1 MSVDTELGREI
12 SQIINIILQEVI
24 QMQRERQYNEEQ
36 VKRSKVESEKAAL
49 VKKMNDDTRNSLEKI
64 DSLLKQNDELV
75 SQYGASIGDYID
87 EGLAEVIDS
96 EMQVNKEMEGVY
108 NRAQENLWP
117 ETGQH
122 TDLLTLSRPAINA
135 YVEICRNADE
145 KLASADQGA
154 RKTRPLELTLL
165 DTLANKDYPEKAE
178 DLEDISWHWI
188 ANEDITNTI
197 KKRGILLNA
206 ARYSGNL
213 RMNLAAA
220 EERASKVPENPVPD
234 VSREPLQ
241 SEFTTEQNKN
251 KQILSINTVEVK
263 ASEMQDNMAKDQDSE
278 AQVSED
284 PHVTNPDHTANTE
297 DKVQHLPRNIAA
309 VGNTTKLN
317 DRAEELS
324 LESIVNQQDRIPD
337 KSVQDVPEE
346 KKELHE
352 EPEVKAIIGVLDAN
366 DPLTRRTF
374 EALLTCVST
383 MEVQVKS
390 LSEETIRLRQEIKEM
405 QPSPEKVMIQ
415 QENRNMEE
423 QVVVMQQ
430 DVIGLKRG
438 ILEGC
443 RKALDNFKQHGKK
456 ALKDFLSF
464 LHIDSALE
472 KAQEHVTVNLRENDQ
487 TLKEIEAITKEY
499 HKSGQHLKNT
509 GRMIAGKEPIAD
521 IKGPGI
527 ISKAVTAH
535 FKAERSCLNKLDS
548 SIGKALEN
556 IKGLSP
562 EQIKEDSSMNRIYN
576 IIQGDDAEDRNDE
589 AEEILDEETEENTE
603 ESVEK
608 SADAEVVSHGIFSGL
623 ENIEAIDANI
633 LSKDNSQDDDIER

>member
-1 MSVDTELGREI
+1 M
-12 SQIINIILQEVI
+12 
-24 QMQRERQYNEEQ
+24 
-36 VKRSKVESEKAAL
+36 
-49 VKKMNDDTRNSLEKI
+49 
-64 DSLLKQNDELV
+64 
-75 SQYGASIGDYID
+75 
-87 EGLAEVIDS
+87 
-96 EMQVNKEMEGVY
+96 
-108 NRAQENLWP
+108 
-117 ETGQH
+117 
-122 TDLLTLSRPAINA
+122 
-135 YVEICRNADE
+135 
-145 KLASADQGA
+145 
-154 RKTRPLELTLL
+154 
-165 DTLANKDYPEKAE
+165 
-178 DLEDISWHWI
+178 
-188 ANEDITNTI
+188 
-197 KKRGILLNA
+197 
-206 ARYSGNL
+206 
-213 RMNLAAA
+213 
-220 EERASKVPENPVPD
+220 
-234 VSREPLQ
+234 
-241 SEFTTEQNKN
+241 
-251 KQILSINTVEVK
+251 EVK
-263 ASEMQDNMAKDQDSE
+263 APEMQDNMAKGQDLASH
-278 AQVSED
+278 VSED
-284 PHVTNPDHTANTE
+284 PHVTNPDHTANIE
-297 DKVQHLPRNIAA
+297 DKVQQLPRNTAA

-324 LESIVNQQDRIPD
+324 LESVGNQQNIVPD
-337 KSVQDVPEE
+337 KSVQDIPAE

-383 MEVQVKS
+383 MEVHVKS

-405 QPSPEKVMIQ
+405 QPSPEKEMVQ
-415 QENRNMEE
+415 QENRNMED

-548 SIGKALEN
+548 SIRKALEN

-589 AEEILDEETEENTE
+589 AEEIFDEETEENTQ

>member
-1 MSVDTELGREI
+1 
-12 SQIINIILQEVI
+12 
-24 QMQRERQYNEEQ
+24 
-36 VKRSKVESEKAAL
+36 
-49 VKKMNDDTRNSLEKI
+49 MNDDTRNSLQKI

-96 EMQVNKEMEGVY
+96 EMQVNKAMEGVY

-188 ANEDITNTI
+188 VNEDITNTI
-197 KKRGILLNA
+197 KERGILLNA

-220 EERASKVPENPVPD
+220 EEGKTNPPENPVPD
-234 VSREPLQ
+234 VSIEPLQ
-241 SEFTTEQNKN
+241 SEFTTEQDKN
-251 KQILSINTVEVK
+251 KISTMEVK
-263 ASEMQDNMAKDQDSE
+263 APEMQDNMAKGQDL
-278 AQVSED
+278 AAHVSED
-284 PHVTNPDHTANTE
+284 PHVTNPDHTANIE
-297 DKVQHLPRNIAA
+297 DKVQHLPRNTDAF
-309 VGNTTKLN
+309 GNTTKLN

-324 LESIVNQQDRIPD
+324 LESIGNQQDIMPD
-337 KSVQDVPEE
+337 KSVQDIPAE
-346 KKELHE
+346 KKELQE
-352 EPEVKAIIGVLDAN
+352 EPEVKAIIDVLDAN

-405 QPSPEKVMIQ
+405 QPSPEKEMVQ
-415 QENRNMEE
+415 QENRNMED
-423 QVVVMQQ
+423 QVVVIQQ

-535 FKAERSCLNKLDS
+535 FKAERSCLNILDS

-556 IKGLSP
+556 IKGLSH

-589 AEEILDEETEENTE
+589 AEEIFDEETEENTE

-623 ENIEAIDANI
+623 ENIEPIDANI

>member
-49 VKKMNDDTRNSLEKI
+49 VKKMNVDTRNSLEKI

-108 NRAQENLWP
+108 NRAQENMWP
-117 ETGQH
+117 ETGQR
-122 TDLLTLSRPAINA
+122 TDLLILSRPAINA

-154 RKTRPLELTLL
+154 RETRPLELKLL

-197 KKRGILLNA
+197 KERGLLLNA

-234 VSREPLQ
+234 VSKEQLQ
-241 SEFTTEQNKN
+241 SKFTTEQNKN
-251 KQILSINTVEVK
+251 KQISSINTVEVK
-263 ASEMQDNMAKDQDSE
+263 APKMQDNMAKDQDSA

-284 PHVTNPDHTANTE
+284 PHVTNPDHTSNTE
-297 DKVQHLPRNIAA
+297 DKVQHLPRNTAA
-309 VGNTTKLN
+309 AGNTIKLS
-317 DRAEELS
+317 DRAEEALI
-324 LESIVNQQDRIPD
+324 EARGNQQDIIPD
-337 KSVQDVPEE
+337 KSVQDVPAE

-352 EPEVKAIIGVLDAN
+352 ESEVKAIIDVLDAN

-405 QPSPEKVMIQ
+405 QPSPEKEMVQ
-415 QENRNMEE
+415 QENRNMED

-548 SIGKALEN
+548 SIRKALEN

-589 AEEILDEETEENTE
+589 AEEIFDEETEENTQ

>member
-24 QMQRERQYNEEQ
+24 QMQKERQYNEEQ

-87 EGLAEVIDS
+87 EGLAEVIDG
-96 EMQVNKEMEGVY
+96 EMQVNKAMEGVY

-145 KLASADQGA
+145 KLASADQGVQ
-154 RKTRPLELTLL
+154 KTRPLELTLL

-197 KKRGILLNA
+197 KERGLLLNA

-220 EERASKVPENPVPD
+220 EEGKTNPPENPASD

-241 SEFTTEQNKN
+241 SEFTTEQDKN
-251 KQILSINTVEVK
+251 KISTVEVK
-263 ASEMQDNMAKDQDSE
+263 APEMQDNMAKGQDS
-278 AQVSED
+278 AAHVSED
-284 PHVTNPDHTANTE
+284 PHVTNPDHTANIE
-297 DKVQHLPRNIAA
+297 DKVQQLPRNTAA

-324 LESIVNQQDRIPD
+324 LESIGNQQNIVPD
-337 KSVQDVPEE
+337 KSVQDIPAE

-383 MEVQVKS
+383 MEVHVKS

-405 QPSPEKVMIQ
+405 QPSPEKEMVQ
-415 QENRNMEE
+415 QENRNMED

-548 SIGKALEN
+548 SIRKALEN

-589 AEEILDEETEENTE
+589 AEEIFDEETEENTQ

-608 SADAEVVSHGIFSGL
+608 SADVEVVSHGIFSGL

>member
-64 DSLLKQNDELV
+64 DTLLKQNDELV

-145 KLASADQGA
+145 KLASANQGA

-188 ANEDITNTI
+188 ANEDIINTI
-197 KKRGILLNA
+197 KERGILLNA

-220 EERASKVPENPVPD
+220 EEGKTNPSENPVPD

-241 SEFTTEQNKN
+241 SEFTTEQD
-251 KQILSINTVEVK
+251 ISTMEVK
-263 ASEMQDNMAKDQDSE
+263 ASEMQDNMAKGQDS
-278 AQVSED
+278 AAHVSED
-284 PHVTNPDHTANTE
+284 PHVTNPDHTANIE
-297 DKVQHLPRNIAA
+297 DKVQHLPQNTAA
-309 VGNTTKLN
+309 AGNTIKLS
-317 DRAEELS
+317 DRAEEALI
-324 LESIVNQQDRIPD
+324 ESIGNQQDIIPD
-337 KSVQDVPEE
+337 KSVQDVPAE

-352 EPEVKAIIGVLDAN
+352 EQEVKAIIDVLDAN

-405 QPSPEKVMIQ
+405 QPSPEKEMVQ
-415 QENRNMEE
+415 QENQNMED

-464 LHIDSALE
+464 LHIDRALE
-472 KAQEHVTVNLRENDQ
+472 KAQEHVSVNLRENDQ

>member
-12 SQIINIILQEVI
+12 SQIINIILQEVM

-49 VKKMNDDTRNSLEKI
+49 VKKMNDDTRNSLQKI
-64 DSLLKQNDELV
+64 DTLLKQNDELV

-87 EGLAEVIDS
+87 EGLAEVIEN
-96 EMQVNKEMEGVY
+96 EMQENKVMEAVH
-108 NRAQENLWP
+108 NRPQENLWP

-122 TDLLTLSRPAINA
+122 TDILTLSRPAINA

-145 KLASADQGA
+145 KLALADQGA
-154 RKTRPLELTLL
+154 RNTRSLELTLL
-165 DTLANKDYPEKAE
+165 DTLANKDYPEKAQ

-188 ANEDITNTI
+188 VNEDITNTI
-197 KKRGILLNA
+197 KKQGLLLNA

-220 EERASKVPENPVPD
+220 EEGMTKAIENQTPVISKETD
-234 VSREPLQ
+234 Q
-241 SEFTTEQNKN
+241 SELTTEQDKHG
-251 KQILSINTVEVK
+251 QISSINTVEIK
-263 ASEMQDNMAKDQDSE
+263 TPEMQDNQDSMATGQDSE
-278 AQVSED
+278 ALISD
-284 PHVTNPDHTANTE
+284 NFHITNPE
-297 DKVQHLPRNIAA
+297 KKVQQLYQDTAEA
-309 VGNTTKLN
+309 GNSHEKV
-317 DRAEELS
+317 EEAS
-324 LESIVNQQDRIPD
+324 LESVGNQQDLILN
-337 KSVQDVPEE
+337 KSVQDKPVE

-352 EPEVKAIIGVLDAN
+352 ESEVKAIIDVLAAN
-366 DPLTRRTF
+366 DPLTQRTF

-390 LSEETIRLRQEIKEM
+390 LSEETIRLRKEIKEM
-405 QPSPEKVMIQ
+405 QPSPEKEIVQ
-415 QENRNMEE
+415 QENRKMEE

-472 KAQEHVTVNLRENDQ
+472 KAQKHVTANLRENDQ
-487 TLKEIEAITKEY
+487 TLKQIEAITKEY
-499 HKSGQHLKNT
+499 HKSGQHFKNT

-556 IKGLSP
+556 IKALSS
-562 EQIKEDSSMNRIYN
+562 EKIKEDSSMNRIYN
-576 IIQGDDAEDRNDE
+576 IIQGDDTEDRNDE
-589 AEEILDEETEENTE
+589 AEEILDEETEDNIQERIEN
-603 ESVEK
+603 
-608 SADAEVVSHGIFSGL
+608 SAHSEVVSHGMFSGL
-623 ENIEAIDANI
+623 ENIEAIDTNI
-633 LSKDNSQDDDIER
+633 LSKDSSQEDDIER

>member
-36 VKRSKVESEKAAL
+36 LKRSKVESEKAAL

-64 DSLLKQNDELV
+64 DTLLKQNDELV
-75 SQYGASIGDYID
+75 SQYGASIGDYIA

-145 KLASADQGA
+145 KLASADKGA

-188 ANEDITNTI
+188 ANEDIINTI
-197 KKRGILLNA
+197 KERGILLNA

-220 EERASKVPENPVPD
+220 EEGKTNPPENPVPD

-241 SEFTTEQNKN
+241 SEFTTEQD
-251 KQILSINTVEVK
+251 ISTMEVK
-263 ASEMQDNMAKDQDSE
+263 ASEMQDNMAKGQDS
-278 AQVSED
+278 AAHVSED
-284 PHVTNPDHTANTE
+284 PHVTNPDHTANIE
-297 DKVQHLPRNIAA
+297 DKVQHLPQNTAA
-309 VGNTTKLN
+309 AGNTIKLS
-317 DRAEELS
+317 DRAEEALI
-324 LESIVNQQDRIPD
+324 ESIGNQQDIIPD
-337 KSVQDVPEE
+337 KSVQDVPAE

-352 EPEVKAIIGVLDAN
+352 EQEVKAIIDVLDAN

-405 QPSPEKVMIQ
+405 QPSPEKEMVQ
-415 QENRNMEE
+415 QENRNMED

-464 LHIDSALE
+464 LHIDRALE
-472 KAQEHVTVNLRENDQ
+472 KAQEHVSVNLRENDQ

-576 IIQGDDAEDRNDE
+576 IIQGDDTEDRNDE
-589 AEEILDEETEENTE
+589 AEEILDEEAEENTE

-608 SADAEVVSHGIFSGL
+608 SADAEVVNHGIFSGL

>member
-1 MSVDTELGREI
+1 
-12 SQIINIILQEVI
+12 
-24 QMQRERQYNEEQ
+24 
-36 VKRSKVESEKAAL
+36 
-49 VKKMNDDTRNSLEKI
+49 
-64 DSLLKQNDELV
+64 
-75 SQYGASIGDYID
+75 
-87 EGLAEVIDS
+87 
-96 EMQVNKEMEGVY
+96 
-108 NRAQENLWP
+108 
-117 ETGQH
+117 
-122 TDLLTLSRPAINA
+122 
-135 YVEICRNADE
+135 
-145 KLASADQGA
+145 
-154 RKTRPLELTLL
+154 
-165 DTLANKDYPEKAE
+165 
-178 DLEDISWHWI
+178 
-188 ANEDITNTI
+188 
-197 KKRGILLNA
+197 
-206 ARYSGNL
+206 
-213 RMNLAAA
+213 
-220 EERASKVPENPVPD
+220 
-234 VSREPLQ
+234 
-241 SEFTTEQNKN
+241 
-251 KQILSINTVEVK
+251 
-263 ASEMQDNMAKDQDSE
+263 
-278 AQVSED
+278 
-284 PHVTNPDHTANTE
+284 
-297 DKVQHLPRNIAA
+297 
-309 VGNTTKLN
+309 
-317 DRAEELS
+317 
-324 LESIVNQQDRIPD
+324 
-337 KSVQDVPEE
+337 
-346 KKELHE
+346 
-352 EPEVKAIIGVLDAN
+352 
-366 DPLTRRTF
+366 
-374 EALLTCVST
+374 

>member
-49 VKKMNDDTRNSLEKI
+49 VKKMNDDTRNSLQKI
-64 DSLLKQNDELV
+64 DTLLKQNDELV
-75 SQYGASIGDYID
+75 AQYGASIGDYID
-87 EGLAEVIDS
+87 EGLAEVIDN

-108 NRAQENLWP
+108 NRPQENLWP

-122 TDLLTLSRPAINA
+122 TDILTLSRPAMNA
-135 YVEICRNADE
+135 YVEICKNADE
-145 KLASADQGA
+145 KLVSTDQGA
-154 RKTRPLELTLL
+154 RKSRSLELTLL

-197 KKRGILLNA
+197 KERGLLLNA
-206 ARYSGNL
+206 ARYSGDL

-220 EERASKVPENPVPD
+220 EEGK
-234 VSREPLQ
+234 
-241 SEFTTEQNKN
+241 TK
-251 KQILSINTVEVK
+251 
-263 ASEMQDNMAKDQDSE
+263 
-278 AQVSED
+278 VSED
-284 PHVTNPDHTANTE
+284 PHVTNLDHTENTE
-297 DKVQHLPRNIAA
+297 DKVQHLSRNTAA
-309 VGNTTKLN
+309 DGNTTKLS
-317 DRAEELS
+317 DRVEETPF
-324 LESIVNQQDRIPD
+324 EARGNQQDIIPD
-337 KSVQDVPEE
+337 KSVQDVPAE

-352 EPEVKAIIGVLDAN
+352 EPEVKAIIDVLDTN

-405 QPSPEKVMIQ
+405 QPSPDKEMVQ

-430 DVIGLKRG
+430 DVIRLKRG

-443 RKALDNFKQHGKK
+443 RKALDNFKQHGRN

-472 KAQEHVTVNLRENDQ
+472 KAQEHVTANLRENDQ

-499 HKSGQHLKNT
+499 HKSGKHLKNT
-509 GRMIAGKEPIAD
+509 VRMIAGKEPIAD

-535 FKAERSCLNKLDS
+535 FTAERSCLNKLDN

-562 EQIKEDSSMNRIYN
+562 GQIKEDSSMDRIYN
-576 IIQGDDAEDRNDE
+576 IIEGDAAEDRNDE
-589 AEEILDEETEENTE
+589 TEEILDEETEENTK

-623 ENIEAIDANI
+623 ENIEAIDTNI
-633 LSKDNSQDDDIER
+633 LSKDSSRDDDMER

>member
-49 VKKMNDDTRNSLEKI
+49 VKKMNDDTRNSLQKI

-96 EMQVNKEMEGVY
+96 EMQVNKAMEGVY

-197 KKRGILLNA
+197 KERGILLNA

-220 EERASKVPENPVPD
+220 EEGKTNPPENPVPD
-234 VSREPLQ
+234 VSIEPLQ
-241 SEFTTEQNKN
+241 SEFTTEQDKN
-251 KQILSINTVEVK
+251 KISIMEVK
-263 ASEMQDNMAKDQDSE
+263 APEMQDNMAKGQDL
-278 AQVSED
+278 AAHVSED
-284 PHVTNPDHTANTE
+284 PHVTNPDHTANIE
-297 DKVQHLPRNIAA
+297 DKVQHLPRNTDAF
-309 VGNTTKLN
+309 GNTTKLN

-324 LESIVNQQDRIPD
+324 LESIGNQQDIMPD
-337 KSVQDVPEE
+337 KSVQDIPAE
-346 KKELHE
+346 KKELQE
-352 EPEVKAIIGVLDAN
+352 EPEVKAIIDVLDAN

-405 QPSPEKVMIQ
+405 QPSPEKEMVQ
-415 QENRNMEE
+415 QENRNMED
-423 QVVVMQQ
+423 QVVVIQQ

-535 FKAERSCLNKLDS
+535 FKAERSCLNILDS

>member
-96 EMQVNKEMEGVY
+96 EMQVNKAMEGVY
-108 NRAQENLWP
+108 NRAQENMWP

-145 KLASADQGA
+145 KLDSADQEA

-197 KKRGILLNA
+197 KERGILLNA

-220 EERASKVPENPVPD
+220 EEGKTNPPENPSPD

-241 SEFTTEQNKN
+241 SEFTTEQDKN
-251 KQILSINTVEVK
+251 KISTMEVK
-263 ASEMQDNMAKDQDSE
+263 APEMQDNMPKGQDLSSH
-278 AQVSED
+278 VSED
-284 PHVTNPDHTANTE
+284 PHVTNPDHTANIE
-297 DKVQHLPRNIAA
+297 DKVQQLPRNTAA

-324 LESIVNQQDRIPD
+324 LESIGNQQNIMPD
-337 KSVQDVPEE
+337 KSVQDIPAE

-352 EPEVKAIIGVLDAN
+352 EPEVKAIIDVLDAN

-390 LSEETIRLRQEIKEM
+390 LSEETIRLRQEINEM
-405 QPSPEKVMIQ
+405 QPSPEKEMVQ
-415 QENRNMEE
+415 QENRNMED

-443 RKALDNFKQHGKK
+443 RKALDNFKQRGKE

-464 LHIDSALE
+464 LHIDRALE

-509 GRMIAGKEPIAD
+509 GNMIAGKEPIAD

-562 EQIKEDSSMNRIYN
+562 GQIKEDSSMDRIYN
-576 IIQGDDAEDRNDE
+576 IIEGDDAEDRNDE
-589 AEEILDEETEENTE
+589 AEEILDEETEENTR

-608 SADAEVVSHGIFSGL
+608 GADAEVVSHGIFSGL

-633 LSKDNSQDDDIER
+633 LSKNNSQDDDIER

>member
-12 SQIINIILQEVI
+12 SQIINIILQEAI

-96 EMQVNKEMEGVY
+96 EMQVNKAMEGVY

-117 ETGQH
+117 ETDQH

-197 KKRGILLNA
+197 KERGILLNA

-220 EERASKVPENPVPD
+220 EEGKTNPPENPVPD
-234 VSREPLQ
+234 VSIEPLQ
-241 SEFTTEQNKN
+241 SEFTTEQDKN
-251 KQILSINTVEVK
+251 KISTMEVK
-263 ASEMQDNMAKDQDSE
+263 APEMQDNMAKGQDL
-278 AQVSED
+278 AAHVSED
-284 PHVTNPDHTANTE
+284 PHVTNPDHTANIE
-297 DKVQHLPRNIAA
+297 DKVQHLPRNTDAF
-309 VGNTTKLN
+309 GNTTKLN

-324 LESIVNQQDRIPD
+324 LESIGNQQDIMPD
-337 KSVQDVPEE
+337 KSVQDIPAE
-346 KKELHE
+346 KKELQE
-352 EPEVKAIIGVLDAN
+352 EPEVKAIIDVLDAN

-405 QPSPEKVMIQ
+405 QPSPEKEMVQ
-415 QENRNMEE
+415 QENRNMED
-423 QVVVMQQ
+423 QVVVIQQ

-464 LHIDSALE
+464 LHIDRALE

-535 FKAERSCLNKLDS
+535 FKAERSCLNILDS

>member
-36 VKRSKVESEKAAL
+36 LKRSKVESEKAAL

-64 DSLLKQNDELV
+64 DTLLKQNDELV

-122 TDLLTLSRPAINA
+122 TDLLTLSNA

-188 ANEDITNTI
+188 ANEDIINTI
-197 KKRGILLNA
+197 KERGILLNA

-220 EERASKVPENPVPD
+220 EEGKTNPPENPVPD

-241 SEFTTEQNKN
+241 SEFTTEQD
-251 KQILSINTVEVK
+251 ISTMEVK
-263 ASEMQDNMAKDQDSE
+263 ASEMQDNMAKGQDS
-278 AQVSED
+278 AAHVSED
-284 PHVTNPDHTANTE
+284 PHVTNPDHTANIE
-297 DKVQHLPRNIAA
+297 DKVQHLPQNTAA
-309 VGNTTKLN
+309 AGNTIKLS
-317 DRAEELS
+317 DRAEEALI
-324 LESIVNQQDRIPD
+324 ESIGNQQDIIPD
-337 KSVQDVPEE
+337 KSVQDVPAE

-352 EPEVKAIIGVLDAN
+352 EQEVKAIIDVLDAN

-405 QPSPEKVMIQ
+405 QPSPEKEMVQ
-415 QENRNMEE
+415 QENRNMED

-464 LHIDSALE
+464 LHIDRALE
-472 KAQEHVTVNLRENDQ
+472 KAQEHVSVNLRENDQ

-576 IIQGDDAEDRNDE
+576 IIQGDDTEDRNDE
-589 AEEILDEETEENTE
+589 AEEILDEEAEENTE

-608 SADAEVVSHGIFSGL
+608 SADAEVVNHGIFSGL

>member
-49 VKKMNDDTRNSLEKI
+49 VKKMNDDTRNSLQKI

-96 EMQVNKEMEGVY
+96 EMQVNKAMEGVY

-197 KKRGILLNA
+197 KERGILLNA
-206 ARYSGNL
+206 ARYSVNL

-220 EERASKVPENPVPD
+220 EEGKTNPPENPVPD
-234 VSREPLQ
+234 VSIEPLQ
-241 SEFTTEQNKN
+241 SEFTTEQDKN
-251 KQILSINTVEVK
+251 KISIMEVK
-263 ASEMQDNMAKDQDSE
+263 APEMQDNMAKGQDL
-278 AQVSED
+278 AAHVSED
-284 PHVTNPDHTANTE
+284 PHVTNPDHTANIE
-297 DKVQHLPRNIAA
+297 DKVQHLPRNTDAF
-309 VGNTTKLN
+309 GNTTKLN

-324 LESIVNQQDRIPD
+324 LESIGNQQDIMPD
-337 KSVQDVPEE
+337 KSVQDIPAE
-346 KKELHE
+346 KKELQE
-352 EPEVKAIIGVLDAN
+352 EPEVKAIIDVLDAN

-405 QPSPEKVMIQ
+405 QPSPEKEMVQ
-415 QENRNMEE
+415 QENRNMED
-423 QVVVMQQ
+423 QVVVIQQ

-535 FKAERSCLNKLDS
+535 FKAERSCLNILDS

>member
-24 QMQRERQYNEEQ
+24 QMQKERQYNEEQ

-117 ETGQH
+117 ETGQR

-145 KLASADQGA
+145 KLASADQGV

-165 DTLANKDYPEKAE
+165 DTLANRDYPEKAE

-197 KKRGILLNA
+197 KERGILLNA

-213 RMNLAAA
+213 RMNLAAT
-220 EERASKVPENPVPD
+220 EEGKTNPPENPAPD

-241 SEFTTEQNKN
+241 SEFTTEQDKN
-251 KQILSINTVEVK
+251 KISTMEVK
-263 ASEMQDNMAKDQDSE
+263 APEMQDNMGKGQDS
-278 AQVSED
+278 AALVSED
-284 PHVTNPDHTANTE
+284 PHVTNPDHTANIE
-297 DKVQHLPRNIAA
+297 DKVQQLPRNTAV

-324 LESIVNQQDRIPD
+324 LESIGNQQDIMPD
-337 KSVQDVPEE
+337 KSVQDIPAE

-352 EPEVKAIIGVLDAN
+352 EPEVKAIIDVLDAN

-405 QPSPEKVMIQ
+405 QPSPEKEMVQ
-415 QENRNMEE
+415 QENRNMED

-430 DVIGLKRG
+430 GVIGLKRG

-443 RKALDNFKQHGKK
+443 RKALDNFKQHGKE

-464 LHIDSALE
+464 LHIDRALE
-472 KAQEHVTVNLRENDQ
+472 KAQEHVTMNLRENDQ

-509 GRMIAGKEPIAD
+509 GRMIAGKEPIAN

-589 AEEILDEETEENTE
+589 AEEILDEETEENTR

-608 SADAEVVSHGIFSGL
+608 GADAEVVSHGIFSGL

>member
-24 QMQRERQYNEEQ
+24 QMQKERQYNEEQ

-96 EMQVNKEMEGVY
+96 EMQVNKAMEGVY

-117 ETGQH
+117 ETDQH

-154 RKTRPLELTLL
+154 RKTRPLELSLL

-197 KKRGILLNA
+197 KERGILLNA

-220 EERASKVPENPVPD
+220 EEGKTNPPENPVPD
-234 VSREPLQ
+234 VSIEPLQ
-241 SEFTTEQNKN
+241 SEFTTEQDKN
-251 KQILSINTVEVK
+251 KISTMEVK
-263 ASEMQDNMAKDQDSE
+263 APEMQDNMGKGQDS
-278 AQVSED
+278 AALVSED
-284 PHVTNPDHTANTE
+284 PHVTNPDHTANIE
-297 DKVQHLPRNIAA
+297 DKVQQLPRNTAV

-324 LESIVNQQDRIPD
+324 LKSIGNQQDIMPD
-337 KSVQDVPEE
+337 KSVQDIPAE

-352 EPEVKAIIGVLDAN
+352 EPEVKAIIDVLDAN

-405 QPSPEKVMIQ
+405 QPSPEKEMVQ
-415 QENRNMEE
+415 QENRNMED

-535 FKAERSCLNKLDS
+535 FKAERSCLNILDS

>member
-12 SQIINIILQEVI
+12 SQIINIILQEAI

-96 EMQVNKEMEGVY
+96 EMQVNKAMEGVY

-122 TDLLTLSRPAINA
+122 TDILTLSRPAINA
-135 YVEICRNADE
+135 YVEICKNADE
-145 KLASADQGA
+145 KLATADQGA

-197 KKRGILLNA
+197 KERGILLNA

-220 EERASKVPENPVPD
+220 EEGKTNPPENPVPD
-234 VSREPLQ
+234 VSIEPLQ
-241 SEFTTEQNKN
+241 SEFTTEQDKN
-251 KQILSINTVEVK
+251 KISTMEVK
-263 ASEMQDNMAKDQDSE
+263 APEMQDNMAKGRDL
-278 AQVSED
+278 AAHVSED
-284 PHVTNPDHTANTE
+284 PHVTNPDHTANIE
-297 DKVQHLPRNIAA
+297 DKVQHLPRNTDAF
-309 VGNTTKLN
+309 GNTTKLN

-324 LESIVNQQDRIPD
+324 LESIGNQQDIMPD
-337 KSVQDVPEE
+337 KSVQDIPAE
-346 KKELHE
+346 KKELQE
-352 EPEVKAIIGVLDAN
+352 EPEVKAIIDVLDAN

-405 QPSPEKVMIQ
+405 QPSPEKEMVQ
-415 QENRNMEE
+415 QENRNMED
-423 QVVVMQQ
+423 QVVVIQQ

-535 FKAERSCLNKLDS
+535 FKAERSCLNILDS